1 MLFISLQN
9 PVTSG
14 KEISRLLAATK
25 LLLDLNVK
33 LIKCT
38 WNFFSHDLANPDR
51 YI

>member
-14 KEISRLLAATK
+14 KEISRLLVATK

-38 WNFFSHDLANPDR
+38 
-51 YI
+51 